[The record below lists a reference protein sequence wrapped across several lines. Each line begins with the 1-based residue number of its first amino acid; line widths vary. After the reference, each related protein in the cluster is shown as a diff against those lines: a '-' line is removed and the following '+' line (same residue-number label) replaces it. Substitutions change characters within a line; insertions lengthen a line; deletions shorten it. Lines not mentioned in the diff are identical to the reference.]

1 MTPASQHPWS
11 LWRRQ
16 ILAIM
21 RIDLRK
27 TFFARRGIW
36 IYLLAFAPEVPMI
49 GHWLFQ
55 GRPRPGV
62 IDYDTLGQDVR
73 ILAGIFQFF
82 YLRVA
87 IFFGCVGIFSNLFR
101 GEMMDKSL
109 HYYLL
114 APVRR
119 EVLVAGK
126 FLSGL
131 TAAIVI
137 FGSSTILMFPAMF
150 WHHGRAL
157 MSAYM
162 FDGPGM
168 SHLISYFL
176 AAVFACIGYGSL
188 FLASGVLFRNPLIPA
203 AGLLVW
209 ESINGFLPALL
220 KKISIIYWLQSICP
234 IALPAQVQSRGNSIM
249 QLLIIDIDPAPTPL
263 AIANLLLI
271 ASFVIVWAA
280 LRARKLEIAYGTE

>member
-1 MTPASQHPWS
+1 MTAATNWG

-16 ILAIM
+16 IFAIM

-27 TFFARRGIW
+27 TFFAKRGLW

-49 GHWLFQ
+49 GHWLIQ
-55 GRPRPGV
+55 RGPAPGS

-73 ILAGIFQFF
+73 IFAGIFQFF

-87 IFFGCVGIFSNLFR
+87 IFFGCLGIFANLFR

-119 EVLVAGK
+119 EVLVIGK

-131 TAAIVI
+131 TAAVVI
-137 FGSSTILMFPAMF
+137 FGGSAILQFPAMF
-150 WHHGRAL
+150 WHHGRDL
-157 MSAYM
+157 MHAYM

-168 SHLISYFL
+168 SHLVSYFL
-176 AAVFACIGYGSL
+176 AAVLACVGYGSL
-188 FLASGVLFRNPLIPA
+188 FLAAGVLFRNPLFPA
-203 AGLLVW
+203 ATLLIW

-220 KKISIIYWLQSICP
+220 KKISVIYWLQSICP
-234 IALPAQVQSRGNSIM
+234 IALPAPPARGNIM
-249 QLLIIDIDPAPTPL
+249 ALLVIDIDPAPTQV
-263 AIANLLLI
+263 AIVNLLLI
-271 ASFVIVWAA
+271 AGFVLVWAA
-280 LRARKLEIAYGTE
+280 LRARKLEIAYGTD

>member
-1 MTPASQHPWS
+1 MTPATHSNWS
-11 LWRRQ
+11 LWMRQ

-27 TFFARRGIW
+27 TFFAKRGLW
-36 IYLLAFAPEVPMI
+36 IYFLAFCPEIPMV
-49 GHWLFQ
+49 GHWLFSNQ
-55 GRPRPGV
+55 T
-62 IDYDTLGQDVR
+62 DALANDVQ
-73 ILAGIFQFF
+73 IFSGIFQVF

-109 HYYLL
+109 HYYML

-131 TAAIVI
+131 VASVVI
-137 FGSSTILMFPAMF
+137 FGGSTLLQFPAMY
-150 WHHGRAL
+150 WHHGREL
-157 MSAYM
+157 MHAYM
-162 FDGPGM
+162 FTGPGM
-168 SHLISYFL
+168 SHLVSYFT
-176 AAVFACIGYGSL
+176 AAVLACIGYGSL

-203 AGLLVW
+203 AGLLMW

-220 KKISIIYWLQSICP
+220 KKLSVIYWLQSICP
-234 IALPAQVQSRGNSIM
+234 IAMPNPRGNARNIM
-249 QLLIIDIDPAPTPL
+249 ALLVVDIDPAPAGL

-271 ASFVIVWAA
+271 AAFVVVWAA
-280 LRARKLEIAYGTE
+280 MRARKLEISYGTD

>member
-1 MTPASQHPWS
+1 VKPSKYPWN

-16 ILAIM
+16 IFAIL

-27 TFFARRGIW
+27 TFFSRRGIW
-36 IYLLAFAPEVPMI
+36 IWLLAFCPEVPMV
-49 GHWLFQ
+49 GHWLFSEGQ
-55 GRPRPGV
+55 HSG
-62 IDYDTLGQDVR
+62 DTLGQDIQ

-126 FLSGL
+126 FISGL
-131 TAAIVI
+131 TAAVAI
-137 FGSSTILMFPAMF
+137 FGSSTLLMFPAIF
-150 WHHGRAL
+150 WHHGHEL

-162 FDGPGM
+162 FSGPGM
-168 SHLISYFL
+168 SHLASYFA
-176 AAVFACIGYGSL
+176 AAVLACIGYGSL

-203 AGLLVW
+203 AGLLIW
-209 ESINGFLPALL
+209 ESINGFLPAIL

-234 IALPAQVQSRGNSIM
+234 IPMPAPQGKQGIAS
-249 QLLIIDIDPAPTPL
+249 LLVIDIDPAPTHL
-263 AIANLLLI
+263 AVINLLLI
-271 ASFVIVWAA
+271 ASFVVVWAA
-280 LRARKLEIAYGTE
+280 LRARRLEISYGAD

>member
-1 MTPASQHPWS
+1 MRHSAPAPASAQDVFFKTRH
-11 LWRRQ
+11 LD
-16 ILAIM
+16 LA
-21 RIDLRK
+21 
-27 TFFARRGIW
+27 AG
-36 IYLLAFAPEVPMI
+36 LLPGSPDD
-49 GHWLFQ
+49 
-55 GRPRPGV
+55 RPLAVSAAAIING
-62 IDYDTLGQDVR
+62 DTLGQDVQ

-137 FGSSTILMFPAMF
+137 FGGSTILMFPAIF
-150 WHHGRAL
+150 WHHGHEL
-157 MSAYM
+157 MKRVHVRGA
-162 FDGPGM
+162 GM
-168 SHLISYFL
+168 SHLVSYFI
-176 AAVFACIGYGSL
+176 AAVLACVGYGSL

-203 AGLLVW
+203 AGLLIW

-220 KKISIIYWLQSICP
+220 KKISVIYWLQSICP
-234 IALPAQVQSRGNSIM
+234 IPMPAPKVRLEIAALLV
-249 QLLIIDIDPAPTPL
+249 IDIDPAPTHL
-263 AIANLLLI
+263 AVINLLLI
-271 ASFVIVWAA
+271 AAFVVVWAA
-280 LRARKLEIAYGTE
+280 IRAQKMEISYGAD

>member
-1 MTPASQHPWS
+1 MTHNWS
-11 LWRRQ
+11 LWGRQ

-27 TFFARRGIW
+27 TFFSKRGLW
-36 IYLLAFAPEVPMI
+36 IYLLAFAPEIPMV

-55 GRPRPGV
+55 RPAAPGA
-62 IDYDTLGQDVR
+62 IDYDTLGQDVQ
-73 ILAGIFQFF
+73 IFAGIFQFF
-82 YLRVA
+82 YLRIA

-137 FGSSTILMFPAMF
+137 FGGSALLQFPAMF
-150 WHHGRAL
+150 WHHGREL
-157 MSAYM
+157 MNAYM
-162 FDGPGM
+162 FAGPGL
-168 SHLISYFL
+168 SHLVSYFV
-176 AAVFACIGYGSL
+176 AAVLACVGYGSL
-188 FLASGVLFRNPLIPA
+188 FLAAGVLFRNPLIPA
-203 AGLLVW
+203 AGLLIW

-220 KKISIIYWLQSICP
+220 KKISVIYWLQSICP
-234 IALPAQVQSRGNSIM
+234 IAMPSPRGNGRGNLM
-249 QLLIIDIDPAPTPL
+249 ELLVIDINPAP
-263 AIANLLLI
+263 AHIAVINLLLI
-271 ASFVIVWAA
+271 SGFVIVWAA
-280 LRARKLEIAYGTE
+280 LHARKLEIAYGTD

>member
-1 MTPASQHPWS
+1 
-11 LWRRQ
+11 
-16 ILAIM
+16 M

-27 TFFARRGIW
+27 TFFAKRGLW
-36 IYLLAFAPEVPMI
+36 IYFLALAPEIPMI
-49 GHWLFQ
+49 GHWLIPTH
-55 GRPRPGV
+55 GPN
-62 IDYDTLGQDVR
+62 DTLGQDVQ
-73 ILAGIFQFF
+73 IFAGIFQFF

-137 FGSSTILMFPAMF
+137 FGGSTILQFPAMF
-150 WHHGRAL
+150 WHHGREL
-157 MSAYM
+157 MNAYM
-162 FDGPGM
+162 FQGPGM
-168 SHLISYFL
+168 SHLISYVIAATL
-176 AAVFACIGYGSL
+176 ACVGYGSL
-188 FLASGVLFRNPLIPA
+188 FLAAGVLFRNPLIPA
-203 AGLLVW
+203 ALLLVW
-209 ESINGFLPALL
+209 EGINGFLPALL
-220 KKISIIYWLQSICP
+220 KKFSIIYWLQSICP
-234 IALPAQVQSRGNSIM
+234 IPMPAQNAGGRGNILA
-249 QLLIIDIDPAPTPL
+249 LLVIDIDPAPAVI

-271 ASFVIVWAA
+271 SAFVIVWAA
-280 LRARKLEIAYGTE
+280 LRARKLEIAYGSE

>member
-1 MTPASQHPWS
+1 MTAQQTAVQHHWS

-16 ILAIM
+16 IFAIM

-27 TFFARRGIW
+27 SFFAKRGLW
-36 IYLLAFAPEVPMI
+36 IYLLAFAPEVPMV
-49 GHWLFQ
+49 GHWLFTRGQ
-55 GRPRPGV
+55 
-62 IDYDTLGQDVR
+62 INDSLGQDVQ
-73 ILAGIFQFF
+73 IFSGIFQFF

-87 IFFGCVGIFSNLFR
+87 VFFGCVGIFANLFR

-131 TAAIVI
+131 TAAVVI
-137 FGSSTILMFPAMF
+137 FGSSTLLQFPAIY
-150 WHHGRAL
+150 WHHGREV
-157 MSAYM
+157 MSSYM
-162 FDGPGM
+162 FAGPGM
-168 SHLISYFL
+168 SHLASYLIATVL
-176 AAVFACIGYGSL
+176 ACVGYGSL
-188 FLASGVLFRNPLIPA
+188 FLAAGVLFRNPLIPA

-209 ESINGFLPALL
+209 EGINGFLPALL

-234 IALPAQVQSRGNSIM
+234 IPMPAPRGQKNLL
-249 QLLIIDIDPAPTPL
+249 QLLIIDINPAPTSVAILNLILL
-263 AIANLLLI
+263 AA
-271 ASFVIVWAA
+271 FVIVWAA
-280 LRARKLEIAYGTE
+280 LRARKMEIAYGTD

>member
-1 MTPASQHPWS
+1 MTPASQYPGS

-16 ILAIM
+16 VLAIM

-27 TFFARRGIW
+27 TFFAKRGLW
-36 IYLLAFAPEVPMI
+36 IYFLAFAPEIPMFF
-49 GHWLFQ
+49 H
-55 GRPRPGV
+55 RPNAGQ
-62 IDYDTLGQDVR
+62 LGQDLQ
-73 ILAGIFQFF
+73 IYAGIFQFF

-137 FGSSTILMFPAMF
+137 FGGSTIVQFPAMY
-150 WHHGRAL
+150 WRYSHEL
-157 MSAYM
+157 MNAYM
-162 FDGPGM
+162 FSGPGL
-168 SHLISYFL
+168 SHLISYFI
-176 AAVFACIGYGSL
+176 AAVLACVGYGSL
-188 FLASGVLFRNPLIPA
+188 FLAAGVLFRNPLIPA
-203 AGLLVW
+203 AGLLIW
-209 ESINGFLPALL
+209 EGINGFLPAVL
-220 KKISIIYWLQSICP
+220 KKISVIYWLQSICP
-234 IALPAQVQSRGNSIM
+234 IALPVAPAGKNNILA
-249 QLLIIDIDPAPTPL
+249 LLVIDIDPAPARL
-263 AIANLLLI
+263 AIMNLILI

-280 LRARKLEIAYGTE
+280 LRARKLEIAYGTD

>member
-1 MTPASQHPWS
+1 MT

-16 ILAIM
+16 IFAIL
-21 RIDLRK
+21 RIDLKK
-27 TFFARRGIW
+27 TFFSKRGIW
-36 IYLLAFAPEVPMI
+36 IWLLAFCPEIPMV
-49 GHWLFQ
+49 GHWLFSN
-55 GRPRPGV
+55 GNNRG
-62 IDYDTLGQDVR
+62 DTLGQDVQ

-126 FLSGL
+126 FISGL

-137 FGSSTILMFPAMF
+137 FGGSTLMMFPAMF
-150 WHHGRAL
+150 WHHGREL

-162 FDGPGM
+162 FAGPGM
-168 SHLISYFL
+168 SHLASYFT
-176 AAVFACIGYGSL
+176 AAVLACIGYGSL

-203 AGLLVW
+203 AVLLIW

-220 KKISIIYWLQSICP
+220 KKISIIYWLQSLCP
-234 IALPAQVQSRGNSIM
+234 IPMPAPQGKQGIAALLV
-249 QLLIIDIDPAPTPL
+249 IDVAPAPTEL
-263 AIANLLLI
+263 AIINLLLI
-271 ASFVIVWAA
+271 ASFVVVWAA
-280 LRARKLEIAYGTE
+280 LRARNLEISYGAD

>member
-1 MTPASQHPWS
+1 MTPTTANWN

-27 TFFARRGIW
+27 TFFAKRGLW
-36 IYLLAFAPEVPMI
+36 IYFLALAPEIPMI
-49 GHWLFQ
+49 GHWLIPTH
-55 GRPRPGV
+55 GPN
-62 IDYDTLGQDVR
+62 DTLGQDVQ

-137 FGSSTILMFPAMF
+137 FGGSTILQFPAMF
-150 WHHGRAL
+150 WHHGREL
-157 MSAYM
+157 MNAYM
-162 FDGPGM
+162 FQGPGM
-168 SHLISYFL
+168 SHLISYVIAATL
-176 AAVFACIGYGSL
+176 ACVGYGSL
-188 FLASGVLFRNPLIPA
+188 FLAAGVLFRNPLIPA
-203 AGLLVW
+203 ALLLVW
-209 ESINGFLPALL
+209 EGINGFLPALL
-220 KKISIIYWLQSICP
+220 KKFSIIYWLQSICP
-234 IALPAQVQSRGNSIM
+234 IPMPAQNAGGRGNILA
-249 QLLIIDIDPAPTPL
+249 LLVIDIDPAPAVI

-271 ASFVIVWAA
+271 SAFVIVWAA
-280 LRARKLEIAYGTE
+280 LRARKLEIAYGSE